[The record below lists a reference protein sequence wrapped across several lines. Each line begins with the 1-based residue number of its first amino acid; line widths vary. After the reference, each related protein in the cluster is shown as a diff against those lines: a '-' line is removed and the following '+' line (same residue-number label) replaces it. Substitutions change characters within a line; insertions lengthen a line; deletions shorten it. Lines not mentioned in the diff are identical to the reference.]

1 MATFRRTFTSADL
14 SGGLLAVPHTLNQR
28 YVRVRLIDENNRQ
41 LLTGFKAQMLDTNIF
56 TVDLSPIGTISGTW
70 RVVAMG

>member
-14 SGGLLAVPHTLNQR
+14 SGGFLTVAHTLNQQ

-41 LLTGFKAQMLDTNIF
+41 LLTGFSAQMVGTNIF
-56 TVDLSPIGTISGTW
+56 TVDMSPIGVVSGTW